1 MTGWWITLEND
12 YAITQRLP
20 VGAFIGVTV
29 LTVTKTTDILHRDGF
44 EVRP

>member
-1 MTGWWITLEND
+1 VVVTPAND
-12 YAITQRLP
+12 YAPTRRLP
-20 VGAFIGVTV
+20 VGAFIDVTV